1 MMSCH
6 ALPRPAAAAR
16 FMDEQGYYISLE
28 SFKGPFLDAA
38 AVQGGTSKLPWNNI
52 FCVRKRLVDAK
63 G

>member
-1 MMSCH
+1 
-6 ALPRPAAAAR
+6 
-16 FMDEQGYYISLE
+16 MDEQGYYISLE